1 MSNIKKNYFNPGG
14 NKTIA
19 KVDSNAKIP
28 EQKKNTTFD
37 PNHKS
42 QFIVR
47 MTDNL
52 TRESKIPADADK
64 SLAFKK
70 KGKPIKPN
78 VGSMDRLL
86 RLKARAFSA
95 K

>member
-19 KVDSNAKIP
+19 KVDSNAKLP

-42 QFIVR
+42 QFSVR
-47 MTDNL
+47 MTHNL
-52 TRESKIPADADK
+52 TKESKIPADNK
-64 SLAFKK
+64 KTINYKK

-78 VGSMDRLL
+78 IGSMDRLL